1 MDLSWSIRI
10 RTRYGGTGT
19 RVPSSGPDSGTCVP
33 APAPENSKVNLNFI
47 AAQLSSSSICVY
59 SLIQSLNLRSTAYQ
73 CPRPLSLS
81 VSVSLFQ
88 FKTYINHKRDPVL
101 LCYLLNSCIGYA
113 FTVHFPSSRFVSVSL
128 KQVYSFCSFY
138 VFL

>member
-1 MDLSWSIRI
+1 MLSWSIRI

-33 APAPENSKVNLNFI
+33 APAPENSKVNLI
-47 AAQLSSSSICVY
+47 Q

-73 CPRPLSLS
+73 CPLSLS

-88 FKTYINHKRDPVL
+88 FLRQYINHKRDPVL

-113 FTVHFPSSRFVSVSL
+113 FHTQLLPLYTYRPSRTRICTGYGCAYFA
-128 KQVYSFCSFY
+128 
-138 VFL
+138 VFARTD